1 MRNHLD
7 LDLDLD
13 LELGLG
19 LGRRDCFLG
28 AFWPRRGFIL
38 ALAFSMSF
46 ATLLFG
52 TSVQAESAQRIYP
65 NAESVEPRAVGAKVP
80 SAALRSL
87 DGDPVDLA
95 KLVSETGALLVFYR
109 GGW

>member
-1 MRNHLD
+1 M
-7 LDLDLD
+7 
-13 LELGLG
+13 
-19 LGRRDCFLG
+19 
-28 AFWPRRGFIL
+28 
-38 ALAFSMSF
+38 ALA
-46 ATLLFG
+46 TLFMGSL
-52 TSVQAESAQRIYP
+52 VQAESALRIYP
-65 NAESVEPRAVGAKVP
+65 NAESVEPRAVGAMIP

>member
-1 MRNHLD
+1 MLNHLD
-7 LDLDLD
+7 LHLELDRDLDSG
-13 LELGLG
+13 LGSG
-19 LGRRDCFLG
+19 LGRG
-28 AFWPRRGFIL
+28 VIL
-38 ALAFSMSF
+38 ALAVSIAF

-65 NAESVEPRAVGAKVP
+65 NAESTQPRAVGTKVP
-80 SAALRSL
+80 SAALLNL

-95 KLVSETGALLVFYR
+95 KLVSESGALLVFYR